1 MFSGPLINTLH
12 LLKML
17 NSCISVLLRAGRCDI
32 NAVELSF
39 KQEGLVFKRLSQE
52 LVNES
57 SSTAKLYVH
66 IS

>member
-1 MFSGPLINTLH
+1 
-12 LLKML
+12 ML

-39 KQEGLVFKRLSQE
+39 KQEGLVLKRLFQE

-57 SSTAKLYVH
+57 SYTAKLYVH